1 MKDLT
6 IYDNGQGGDYTVE
19 NKDLGIT
26 NNLHNQV
33 YLALFGTKTN
43 TDYWANNILDTKFRS
58 LTQEFLDNMPTTSA
72 ARTELTTI
80 IKKDLEYLQINDI
93 DVSFGINKVTIF
105 VNGIAAIVK
114 EENKI
119 IVL

>member
-6 IYDNGQGGDYTVE
+6 IYDNGQGGDYTIE
-19 NKDLGIT
+19 NNDLGIT

-33 YLALFGTKTN
+33 YLALFGSN
-43 TDYWANNILDTKFRS
+43 GEYWANNLLNTKFRS
-58 LTQEFLDNMPTTSA
+58 LTEQFLVNMPTTTA
-72 ARTELTTI
+72 ARTELINI
-80 IKKDLEYLQINDI
+80 IKKDLEYLQINDV
-93 DVSFGINKVTIF
+93 DVAFGINKVTIF